1 MVYEQFLAAVK
12 KRMEAELG
20 SSYELELHKVPKN
33 NGSFWMDYAS
43 PEAIPISLLPS
54 T

>member
-20 SSYELELHKVPKN
+20 SSYELELHKVPKTTD
-33 NGSFWMDYAS
+33 SFWMDYAS
-43 PEAIPISLLPS
+43 PEGMPILLLPS